1 MGIGNF
7 IQIVKP
13 TDMELKQRRFIHVN
27 KKGEATLCWKKD
39 RDSTKTTPS
48 IITSD
53 PEIIIGMLRTGGQIR
68 MNAIGDDGS
77 VANGTNL
84 INGDKRDIVKAF
96 VYGYE
101 TTVPDL
107 FVRSNWHKSEPPTRE
122 ELKAIGHDYWL
133 QIRSGDPNWVLVDP
147 SMVFDSDNTST
158 GTEAGLPQEAKISPE
173 FAPEEVSSVLDAVD
187 ALEVSEPL
195 KTSVQCVVEQRL
207 HQDEFR
213 RNLEKIWGNQCAV
226 TNVTCRACLV
236 ASHIKPWA
244 ECSDKE
250 KLDPYNGFLL
260 NSALDAL
267 FDKHL
272 ITFDKEG
279 KILISSVV
287 DEASLAAMGI
297 STDMKLRAPFDFE
310 KYKPYLE
317 HHWEEFSKNNPG

>member
-1 MGIGNF
+1 
-7 IQIVKP
+7 
-13 TDMELKQRRFIHVN
+13 
-27 KKGEATLCWKKD
+27 
-39 RDSTKTTPS
+39 
-48 IITSD
+48 
-53 PEIIIGMLRTGGQIR
+53 
-68 MNAIGDDGS
+68 
-77 VANGTNL
+77 
-84 INGDKRDIVKAF
+84 
-96 VYGYE
+96 
-101 TTVPDL
+101 
-107 FVRSNWHKSEPPTRE
+107 
-122 ELKAIGHDYWL
+122 
-133 QIRSGDPNWVLVDP
+133 
-147 SMVFDSDNTST
+147 MVFDSDNTST